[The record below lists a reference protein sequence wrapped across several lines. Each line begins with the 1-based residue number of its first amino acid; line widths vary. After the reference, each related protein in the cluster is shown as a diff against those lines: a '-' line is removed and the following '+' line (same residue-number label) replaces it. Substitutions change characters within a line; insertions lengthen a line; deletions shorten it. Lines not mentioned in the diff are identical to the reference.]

1 MVDHDRLSTGEHCH
15 AGGMDA
21 KLQIDVEA
29 LLLVVPAVACEV
41 ERPRR
46 PAARRVVN
54 RDLLQR
60 LACPE
65 QSRGALSRAEG
76 QSDAADEDCKTRTN
90 QCLHVTP
97 PPSLPPE
104 LSG

>member
-15 AGGMDA
+15 AGGMDT

-60 LACPE
+60 LA
-65 QSRGALSRAEG
+65 LSRAEG

-97 PPSLPPE
+97 PPSPPPD